1 MIRHVKDDIY
11 QIGSCVIEET
21 GAEAVHIYVMLNDG
35 HPILI
40 DCGSHLHRGNL
51 MAELDT
57 VLNGAIPQW
66 IFLTHTELPH
76 SGNLQQVAE
85 KWPDIQVKVSN
96 VLLSYIEIAPVIPLE
111 QITMAIPGSEWVIGQ
126 RRLISVDALLK
137 DQPGSQWIYDP
148 ATKTMFTGD
157 GFGYYHPVEQCGH
170 FSDEI
175 EGGIQ
180 TEQFQHYHHDAF
192 RFLRWV
198 RADKFNPDVDRV
210 FRDYPVET

>member
-11 QIGSCVIEET
+11 QIGSCLTEET

-57 VLNGAIPQW
+57 VLAGAIPQW

-96 VLLSYIEIAPVIPLE
+96 VLLSCLKAVAPDHDVTEVGGGDDTYSGRSTTPC
-111 QITMAIPGSEWVIGQ
+111 TAI
-126 RRLISVDALLK
+126 LA
-137 DQPGSQWIYDP
+137 
-148 ATKTMFTGD
+148 
-157 GFGYYHPVEQCGH
+157 
-170 FSDEI
+170 
-175 EGGIQ
+175 
-180 TEQFQHYHHDAF
+180 
-192 RFLRWV
+192 
-198 RADKFNPDVDRV
+198 
-210 FRDYPVET
+210 